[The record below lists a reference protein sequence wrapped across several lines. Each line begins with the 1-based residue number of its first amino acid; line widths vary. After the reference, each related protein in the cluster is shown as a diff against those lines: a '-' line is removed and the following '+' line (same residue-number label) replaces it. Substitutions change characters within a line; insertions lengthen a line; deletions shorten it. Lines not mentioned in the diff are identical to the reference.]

1 MLNYT
6 QDRNETISDGGAKME
21 TVLGESNRMEEPETN
36 QVPFYV
42 EKGYSPR
49 IIWLIE
55 KGLDER
61 QVFRMLAAA
70 VASAG

>member
-1 MLNYT
+1 
-6 QDRNETISDGGAKME
+6 ME